1 MKNNYPTENKK
12 TNNLLKGFTVKQ
24 IVWFIIGALIALN
37 ALIFLILGLINDY
50 ASLPYSP
57 FKVPNDG
64 MIKALGGIDFKW
76 FGVITLIL
84 GTFIF
89 TLSLSMASKA
99 EDRKKEREARREQRI
114 KAMEEQSK
122 SVVLNF
128 EGTSSSIEK

>member
-1 MKNNYPTENKK
+1 MKNNYPTESKK

-24 IVWFIIGALIALN
+24 IIWFIIGALIALN

-64 MIKALGGIDFKW
+64 MIKTLGGIDFKW

-89 TLSLSMASKA
+89 TLSLSMASKG
-99 EDRKKEREARREQRI
+99 EDREKERGKKGRKSTCYYSKRSDYCTRRTRKEKR
-114 KAMEEQSK
+114 
-122 SVVLNF
+122 
-128 EGTSSSIEK
+128 SS

>member
-1 MKNNYPTENKK
+1 M
-12 TNNLLKGFTVKQ
+12 
-24 IVWFIIGALIALN
+24 
-37 ALIFLILGLINDY
+37 
-50 ASLPYSP
+50 PYSP

-99 EDRKKEREARREQRI
+99 EDREKEREARREQRI

>member
-57 FKVPNDG
+57 FKAPNDG
-64 MIKALGGIDFKW
+64 MIKTLGGIYFKW

-99 EDRKKEREARREQRI
+99 EDREKEREARREQRI

>member
-12 TNNLLKGFTVKQ
+12 TNNLFKGFTVKQ
-24 IVWFIIGALIALN
+24 IIWFIIGVLIALN

-64 MIKALGGIDFKW
+64 MIKSLCGIDFKW

-99 EDRKKEREARREQRI
+99 EDREKEREARREQRI

>member
-64 MIKALGGIDFKW
+64 MIKTLAGIDFKW

-99 EDRKKEREARREQRI
+99 EDREKEREARREQRI